1 MGPEGHQSYLCSQQ
15 TPKREARRGERVARR
30 REDGVGDRGWI
41 IGGRGGGGGD
51 RTKNAEGVTR
61 HIRPNSG
68 ITSFL
73 YIHDMYGHH
82 L

>member
-1 MGPEGHQSYLCSQQ
+1 MGSGI
-15 TPKREARRGERVARR
+15 G
-30 REDGVGDRGWI
+30 DGLLG
-41 IGGRGGGGGD
+41 GGGGGD

-73 YIHDMYGHH
+73 YIHDMCGHH